1 MDEGKA
7 KEIKDALA
15 EDLGFKGI
23 FSFNLMAKRAGI
35 DNVRYTEDRRI
46 VNGVGAV
53 RSEGGYKLKV
63 LLEKAGEFQIGVLS
77 GHFGVDSEDI
87 FVELAGPIV
96 FSRTALRQR
105 VRPAHPGL
113 SIGHPQF
120 GTGTLG
126 CLVTDEEH
134 EFILSNNHV
143 LAGSNK
149 GQSGDPILQPG
160 PHDGGNRANDVIGL
174 LDKFIPLDYVSPNK
188 ADAALVK
195 VVNPGSAT
203 NALPFNVGA
212 VSGVGPARPG
222 DDVLKVG
229 RTTGLT
235 YGIITSTDMDIKVN
249 FDGSYILFENQ
260 IEVSRKN
267 GPFSQPGDSGSIIL
281 KQNAGDK
288 EIVGLLFAGN
298 ATGYTYANHI
308 LEVLYPLN
316 VNLV

>member
-7 KEIKDALA
+7 KEIKDVLA

-35 DNVRYTEDRRI
+35 DKVIYIKKREI

-63 LLEKAGEFQIGVLS
+63 LLEKAGEFRTPALS
-77 GHFGVDSEDI
+77 DHFGVDSEDI
-87 FVELAGPIV
+87 FVEVVGPIV
-96 FSRTALRQR
+96 FSQTALTQR

-113 SIGHPQF
+113 SIGHSQF
-120 GTGTLG
+120 GTGTFG
-126 CLVTDEEH
+126 CLVTDGEH

-160 PHDGGNRANDVIGL
+160 LRDGGNRGNDVIGL
-174 LDKFIPLDYVSPNK
+174 LDKFIRLDYISPNK
-188 ADAALVK
+188 ADAALGK
-195 VVNPGSAT
+195 VIDPSSTTSAF
-203 NALPFNVGA
+203 PFNIGP

-222 DDVLKVG
+222 DGVLKVG

-260 IEVSRKN
+260 IEVSGEN
-267 GPFSQPGDSGSIIL
+267 GPFSQPGDSGSAIL
-281 KQNAGDK
+281 KHNAGDK
-288 EIVGLLFAGN
+288 EIIGLLFAGN
-298 ATGYTYANHI
+298 AQGYTYANHI